1 MVYHIPHLES
11 VPVVS
16 GKPYLAMDSHLGAV
30 RVLLTV
36 ETMATPE
43 ASRVRKFLVDEE
55 MRSNVADECGS
66 SPPPEEKDQNTLV
79 RKRSRSEPVLTLLED
94 QPESS
99 ITPIQGTGG
108 GGGDQHTQESGR
120 IRVNQCTRRSSV
132 DQHTQRSGRIS
143 TQGTVV
149 ASDLLDR
156 SVTPTLLPPSSFLE
170 DVAEGDSPVIAMTSP
185 PSGVAENSIEVE
197 VEGGVPIVS
206 VAPSA
211 EVGGEDDGEDDDYSL
226 AELASKERFRG
237 GIRSSQVKGS
247 ETLEL
252 TTPSQ
257 IEESLV
263 DSGDYT
269 IPSELDAICGLNSGQ
284 ARGVKDDLEESPYSN
299 PSELSTM
306 KRISTLELE
315 RRRNGGGGGGEE
327 EESPYSNP
335 SELNTMKRIST
346 PELERRRNGGGEE
359 ESPYSNLGELSTMK
373 DEVEGPYSNPSELDT
388 LRRISNQERRRVVGD
403 GNENP
408 YDFPSE
414 LVKRNLEE
422 SCNPYEDPATLANK
436 GRDGHVTIRDDHVTV
451 RVGHVTI
458 RGGRVCSGLSIIIMN
473 YVM

>member
-299 PSELSTM
+299 PSEL
-306 KRISTLELE
+306 
-315 RRRNGGGGGGEE
+315 
-327 EESPYSNP
+327 
-335 SELNTMKRIST
+335 NTMKRIST